1 MKLQLKNSLILTGT
15 LLLGIIIGVLLSGRI
30 MHSRVEHMKNFYTE
44 RGFNRQIMR
53 AIKPTD
59 KQMEQLRPVF
69 RDQAKKNQ
77 SLFENCQK
85 KHRELL
91 EGFRTQ
97 LEQYLTDEQLHRLD
111 EMELRMRRGAPNA
124 LPPPAAGNRQH
135 QGPYNRRHQ
144 RN

>member
-1 MKLQLKNSLILTGT
+1 MKLQLKNSLILAGT
-15 LLLGIIIGVLLSGRI
+15 LFLGIIIGVLLSGRI
-30 MHSRVEHMKNFYTE
+30 MRSRVEHMKNFYTE

-111 EMELRMRRGAPNA
+111 EMELRMRRGAPND
-124 LPPPAAGNRQH
+124 LPPPPMGNRQH
-135 QGPYNRRHQ
+135 QGPHNRKHQ
-144 RN
+144 WN